1 MQHFLVNLLKCFE
14 WLEIPAFCKYIP
26 RVYIYKNHYSIRRQ
40 FKVRK
45 KWKSWYKTFLCTFL
59 RLPEMRLAISK
70 TYQFITLQGKINV
83 QFIFCDRN
91 MQKKKKIKKS
101 ALNLTIICI
110 NPFTC
115 NNTTFS
121 ISFLNDFLNLNT
133 LSLTPFKTLQNTD

>member
-1 MQHFLVNLLKCFE
+1 MQHLLVNLLKCFE

-70 TYQFITLQGKINV
+70 TYQFITLQGKRNV

-91 MQKKKKIKKS
+91 IHQKKKKKKKKT
-101 ALNLTIICI
+101 ALNLIIICI
-110 NPFTC
+110 KPFTC

-121 ISFLNDFLNLNT
+121 VSF
-133 LSLTPFKTLQNTD
+133 FKSF